1 MFVNKHF
8 AYPWRYKREI
18 LYLHGIS
25 KVSISQ
31 EVKGV
36 IKRNLP
42 YIIFY
47 VMTNTLQCFIICI
60 NASDFFFSTRV
71 FFHEHSQFTW
81 QQGKGE
87 GTSLVPLYH
96 FHPLHGRLSTGRA
109 IAAGSSPQRIASSW
123 TRTENLSEHK

>member
-60 NASDFFFSTRV
+60 NASDFFFLPAFS
-71 FFHEHSQFTW
+71 FTSMHNSH
-81 QQGKGE
+81 GSRERGR
-87 GTSLVPLYH
+87 VPL
-96 FHPLHGRLSTGRA
+96 
-109 IAAGSSPQRIASSW
+109 
-123 TRTENLSEHK
+123 